1 MPSSDV
7 MRTLAFSPSR
17 VSDIVK
23 RPSPCLNDSPAT
35 LCNSRSEIVDPEMV
49 FLRSDLLSS
58 ASADFPDRLDDCD
71 PFAGFDSDFSF
82 APLESERVRIPI
94 ASQAKARVCTSAR
107 TSITFLPELPPV
119 AAPFPGSDVSTA
131 CSSRSIACGPAA
143 NQIDLSA
150 VATYTAPSAPNSS
163 GASSCNRALSSLC
176 TSTPWIACCTLSRCL
191 NFRKTSR
198 YLSPWGTRAAY
209 RLVNLPL
216 LPLQIRTAPLKVPIP
231 TISVATS

>member
-71 PFAGFDSDFSF
+71 PFVGFDSAFSF
-82 APLESERVRIPI
+82 APWVAERGLIPI
-94 ASQAKARVCTSAR
+94 ASHAKPMVPRSAQ
-107 TSITFLPELPPV
+107 TYITFLPELP
-119 AAPFPGSDVSTA
+119 
-131 CSSRSIACGPAA
+131 
-143 NQIDLSA
+143 
-150 VATYTAPSAPNSS
+150 
-163 GASSCNRALSSLC
+163 
-176 TSTPWIACCTLSRCL
+176 
-191 NFRKTSR
+191 
-198 YLSPWGTRAAY
+198 
-209 RLVNLPL
+209 
-216 LPLQIRTAPLKVPIP
+216 
-231 TISVATS
+231 